1 MRLVPLPKSEIFYLK
16 FFSQVVRKGGGLF
29 FAFTFED
36 LNIPFL
42 RSIMNSNETTGKH
55 EELKAQITRL
65 NQIGIA
71 LSSEHN
77 LNKLLELIVKEARS
91 FTDADGGS
99 LYIREGDKLNFIVAQ
114 TESLECRSN
123 AKPSFKSFY
132 VPLTKASISGFVAVT
147 GEVLNIPDVYHIP
160 PTVEYRFNKDF
171 DVKMDYRSKSMLTV
185 PMRDHQDEIIGV
197 LQLVNSMD
205 KAEKVVPF
213 KKEYELLILSLA
225 SQAAVAIRNANLIAE
240 IKNLFRSLVHYSVK
254 AIDSRSRHTAGH
266 SSRVAK
272 YSKRF
277 AEAINEESDGR
288 LGQIKFTPE
297 QIEELHMCGLLHDIG
312 KIGVKEAVLEK
323 TTKLNDAQMEAVA
336 SRFEA
341 IKASCV
347 IHAMQQKLELA
358 ASSHN
363 ESARS
368 QEIDMRLQNEIKKLE
383 DDLTFLQRINDPI
396 YNASSDDLKCLREIA
411 ERTYHDTAGEV
422 RYFLTGTEYENL
434 SVTRGNL
441 TAAEYKEIQK
451 HVDYSLAILDKIRFT
466 KDLENIPRYAAAHH
480 EYLNGSGY
488 PRGLKGDE
496 IPLQSRIL
504 CIADIYDA
512 LTAPDRPYKKAV
524 PLEQSLKILQDE
536 AGRGRLDADLID
548 LFIRRK
554 LYEGLR
560 KTEEKDD
567 DKDDD

>member
-1 MRLVPLPKSEIFYLK
+1 
-16 FFSQVVRKGGGLF
+16 
-29 FAFTFED
+29 
-36 LNIPFL
+36 
-42 RSIMNSNETTGKH
+42 MNSNETTTGKND
-55 EELKAQITRL
+55 ELKSQITRL

-77 LNKLLELIVKEARS
+77 LHKLLELIVKEARS

-99 LYIREGDKLNFIVAQ
+99 LYIREDDKLNFIVAQ
-114 TESLECRSN
+114 TESLERRSN
-123 AKPSFKSFY
+123 SKPSFKSFP
-132 VPLTKASISGFVAVT
+132 VPLTKASISGYVAVT

-205 KAEKVVPF
+205 KNGKVTSF
-213 KKEYELLILSLA
+213 KSEYELLILSLA

-277 AEAINEESDGR
+277 AEAINEESNGR
-288 LGQIKFTPE
+288 LGTINFTSE

-323 TTKLNDAQMEAVA
+323 TTKLNDPQMEAIA

-341 IKASCV
+341 IKAGYV
-347 IHAMQQKLELA
+347 IRAMQQKLELA
-358 ASSHN
+358 GSN
-363 ESARS
+363 RDESALR
-368 QEIDMRLQNEIKKLE
+368 QEIDTRLQNEIKRL
-383 DDLTFLQRINDPI
+383 DADLVFLQRLNDPFHNI
-396 YNASSDDLKCLREIA
+396 SSDDLKRLREIA
-411 ERTYHDTAGEV
+411 ERTFYDTAGEM
-422 RYFLTGTEYENL
+422 RYYLTGTEYENL

-488 PRGLKGDE
+488 PKGLKGDE

-524 PLEQSLKILQDE
+524 PLEQTLKILQEE
-536 AGRGRLDADLID
+536 AQRGKLDADLVE
-548 LFIRRK
+548 LFARRK
-554 LYEGLR
+554 LYEGAR
-560 KTEEKDD
+560 KAEAKDD
-567 DKDDD
+567 DKEDDWSLAAQA

>member
-1 MRLVPLPKSEIFYLK
+1 
-16 FFSQVVRKGGGLF
+16 
-29 FAFTFED
+29 
-36 LNIPFL
+36 
-42 RSIMNSNETTGKH
+42 MNNNETTAGKQDD
-55 EELKAQITRL
+55 LKSQITRL

-99 LYIREGDKLNFIVAQ
+99 LYIKEGDKLNFLVAQ
-114 TESLECRSN
+114 TASLERRSN
-123 AKPSFKSFY
+123 TKPSFKSFY

-160 PTVEYRFNKDF
+160 PIVEYRFNKDF

-205 KAEKVVPF
+205 KNGKVVPF
-213 KKEYELLILSLA
+213 KIEYELLILSLA

-277 AEAINEESDGR
+277 AEAINEEVEGR
-288 LGQIKFTPE
+288 LGKINFTSE

-323 TTKLNDAQMEAVA
+323 TTKLSDAQMEAIA

-341 IKASCV
+341 IKASFV
-347 IHAMQQKLELA
+347 ARALQQKLELA
-358 ASSHN
+358 SSKRD
-363 ESARS
+363 ESGLF
-368 QEIDMRLQNEIKKLE
+368 QEIDNRLQNETKSL
-383 DDLTFLQRINDPI
+383 DSDLTFLQMINNPI
-396 YNASSDDLKCLREIA
+396 HNLSPDDLKRLREIA
-411 ERTYHDTAGEV
+411 ERTYHDTAGEM

-441 TAAEYKEIQK
+441 TAAEYKEIQR

-466 KDLENIPRYAAAHH
+466 KDLENIPKYAAGHH

-488 PRGLKGDE
+488 PKGLKGDE
-496 IPLQSRIL
+496 IALQARIL

-536 AGRGRLDADLID
+536 ASRGKLDPDLVD
-548 LFIRRK
+548 LFVRRK
-554 LYEGLR
+554 LYEGSR